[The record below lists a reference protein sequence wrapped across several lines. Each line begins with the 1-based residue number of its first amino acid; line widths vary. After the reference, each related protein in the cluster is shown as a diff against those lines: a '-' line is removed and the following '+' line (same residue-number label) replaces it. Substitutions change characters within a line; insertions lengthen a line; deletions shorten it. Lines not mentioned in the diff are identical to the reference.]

1 MSLTPKT
8 AMRLL
13 CQDCLGMVQFNRKMV
28 ADCQGDTA
36 QRGGCPLYPFRL
48 GRVSV
53 KALRKHCLWCAG
65 GSKEYVRECPT
76 ETCSLYIYRYGRN
89 PAKKRQ
95 FKPLSKIS
103 TFEDG
108 GRFLHQEG
116 VKGQKI

>member
-65 GSKEYVRECPT
+65 GSKEYVRECLT
-76 ETCSLYIYRYGRN
+76 ETCPLYIYRYGRN
-89 PAKKRQ
+89 PACANRRFSSHKGAVRGFGKQ
-95 FKPLSKIS
+95 
-103 TFEDG
+103 G
-108 GRFLHQEG
+108 GILR
-116 VKGQKI
+116 